1 MTSSSADANRI
12 LLSCGRLSH
21 VVITHSSIVV
31 IAVQVADLHAAV
43 AIQQAAVAAAP
54 AFHLAAVV
62 AAVVGD
68 VVGLAQPGE
77 DLLVHVAELHAAVR
91 ADKGVAH
98 GLVWWSARIG
108 LG

>member
-1 MTSSSADANRI
+1 MTSSSADANSI

-31 IAVQVADLHAAV
+31 IAVQVADLQAAV

>member
-1 MTSSSADANRI
+1 MTSSSADANSI
-12 LLSCGRLSH
+12 LLSCGCISH

-31 IAVQVADLHAAV
+31 IAVQMAAALHAAV
-43 AIQQAAVAAAP
+43 AIQQAAVAAAL

-68 VVGLAQPGE
+68 DGLAQPGE

>member
-1 MTSSSADANRI
+1 MTSSSADANSI

-31 IAVQVADLHAAV
+31 IAVQVADLQAAV

-62 AAVVGD
+62 AAVVGE

-91 ADKGVAH
+91 ADKGVTH